1 MAGMFNIWDAT
12 QKRHDAR
19 QQVGLDYASMP
30 EGRVAVGVL
39 GQTASGLGG
48 GMMKAAGFS
57 NPDEE
62 RQKAIMAVRDRF
74 PNPQTAEDFRNLGN
88 ALAGIDPDLAKL
100 AFDQIGDLTDKS
112 TEKKWQDTKKSKIID
127 IRAEALRRGY
137 KLPEDI
143 IRSIANSSPDVSQV
157 SNTTDTFIH
166 PWMNALEA
174 QLAGRKQY
182 EGFMSG
188 TAESTPASQATDTTP
203 EKRAAIELDRAET
216 MRTKYNTEVADYKT
230 NFESASSGLVN
241 VKLHREGNNQSALP
255 NITKNLAQ
263 MFNDKKLSQPEV
275 KHAMSFGGLG
285 ERVVRKFSL
294 WMSGEL
300 PPGDLNDI
308 EEMFRRVA
316 LVSQQQMN
324 AKTVDFRTRYG
335 DKMSKK
341 NLNSFLPAIATIP
354 LTQQQRLEA
363 LKEQKRLRGI

>member
-1 MAGMFNIWDAT
+1 MYDARAKDMENVAQSSNEAAALGGWKTMAANAGMAGGM
-12 QKRHDAR
+12 
-19 QQVGLDYASMP
+19 
-30 EGRVAVGVL
+30 L
-39 GQTASGLGG
+39 GQGVSSLMGALPPEQAKQAKVEE
-48 GMMKAAGFS
+48 MMANHP
-57 NPDEE
+57 NPDTYEE
-62 RQKAIMAVRDRF
+62 LMSISGEFMNVGILDVGEHF
-74 PNPQTAEDFRNLGN
+74 NT
-88 ALAGIDPDLAKL
+88 LAQDMIKNETSD
-100 AFDQIGDLTDKS
+100 
-112 TEKKWQDTKKSKIID
+112 KKWQDTKKSKIID

-174 QLAGRKQY
+174 QLVGRKQY

-203 EKRAAIELDRAET
+203 EKRASIELNRAET

-316 LVSQQQMN
+316 LVSQHQMN